1 MKNKF
6 LPKLILLSVLSML
19 IYSCTA
25 DDVVVPQKNTKAVM
39 KTVDVDTIT
48 QPGVPNPRG

>member
-1 MKNKF
+1 MKTNF

-25 DDVVVPQKNTKAVM
+25 EDAVVPQDKP
-39 KTVDVDTIT
+39 TVILRLGDSIS
-48 QPGVPNPRG
+48 QPSLPNPRG

>member
-1 MKNKF
+1 MKTKF

-25 DDVVVPQKNTKAVM
+25 DDVVAPQK
-39 KTVDVDTIT
+39 KTTTVFKTNDTIT
-48 QPGVPNPRG
+48 QPGTTNPRG

>member
-1 MKNKF
+1 MKTKF

-25 DDVVVPQKNTKAVM
+25 EDPINSTSNNNTIQKST
-39 KTVDVDTIT
+39 DTIGT
-48 QPGVPNPRG
+48 PIIPNPRG

>member
-1 MKNKF
+1 MKTNF

-25 DDVVVPQKNTKAVM
+25 DDVAVPQKKTTTVM
-39 KTVDVDTIT
+39 KTNDTIT
-48 QPGVPNPRG
+48 QPGTTNPRG

>member
-1 MKNKF
+1 MKTNF

-25 DDVVVPQKNTKAVM
+25 EDAVVPQDKTNTVLKVG
-39 KTVDVDTIT
+39 DTIT